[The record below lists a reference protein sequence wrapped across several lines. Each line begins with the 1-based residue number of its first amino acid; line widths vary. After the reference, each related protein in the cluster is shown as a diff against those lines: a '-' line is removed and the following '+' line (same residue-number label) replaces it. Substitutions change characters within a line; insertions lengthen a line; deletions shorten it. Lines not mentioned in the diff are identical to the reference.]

1 MGRIIGLDF
10 GAMTCGVAIS
20 DALLITAQG
29 VETIRRTHE
38 TKLRKTYQRIE
49 YLIDWHEADRIVV
62 GLPKK
67 LDGSE
72 GDRAEKSRAFAA
84 DLERRT
90 GLPVILWDERF
101 STVSAAAVLNEAGVG
116 PDKKEKII
124 DKMAAVII
132 LQNYLDFLANEKAK
146 STAQSKR

>member
-29 VETIRRTHE
+29 IETIRRTHE

-49 YLIDWHEADRIVV
+49 YLIDWYEVDTIVV

-90 GLPVILWDERF
+90 GLPVIMWDERF
-101 STVSAAAVLNEAGVG
+101 STVSAAAVLTDAGVG
-116 PDKKEKII
+116 LEEKEKVI
-124 DKMAAVII
+124 DKMAAQII
-132 LQNYLDFLANEKAK
+132 LQNYLDYLSIKKN
-146 STAQSKR
+146 Q

>member
-49 YLIDWHEADRIVV
+49 YLVDWHEVDRIVV

-90 GLPVILWDERF
+90 GLPVIMWDERF

-116 PDKKEKII
+116 LDKKEKVI

-132 LQNYLDFLANEKAK
+132 LQNYLDFLANEKAGNTTGK
-146 STAQSKR
+146 

>member
-29 VETIRRTHE
+29 IETIRRTHE

-49 YLIDWHEADRIVV
+49 YLIDWYEVDTIVV

-90 GLPVILWDERF
+90 GLPVIMWDERF
-101 STVSAAAVLNEAGVG
+101 STVSAAAVLADAGVG
-116 PDKKEKII
+116 LEEKEKVI
-124 DKMAAVII
+124 DKIAAQII
-132 LQNYLDFLANEKAK
+132 LQNYLDYLSIKKN
-146 STAQSKR
+146 Q

>member
-10 GAMTCGVAIS
+10 GGMTCGVAIS
-20 DALLITAQG
+20 DPLLITAQG
-29 VETIRRTHE
+29 IETIRRTHE
-38 TKLRKTYQRIE
+38 NKLRKTYQRIE
-49 YLIDWHEADRIVV
+49 YLIDWYEVDRIVV

-101 STVSAAAVLNEAGVG
+101 STVSADRVLQEAGTDLNEKNKV
-116 PDKKEKII
+116 I
-124 DKMAAVII
+124 DKLAAVII
-132 LQNYLDFLANEKAK
+132 LQNYLDYLALQKQNA
-146 STAQSKR
+146 

>member
-10 GAMTCGVAIS
+10 GSMTCGVAIS
-20 DALLITAQG
+20 DGLLITAQG
-29 VETIRRTHE
+29 IETIRRTHE
-38 TKLRKTYQRIE
+38 NKLRKTYQRIE
-49 YLIDWHEADRIVV
+49 YLIDWYEVDRIIV

-67 LDGSE
+67 LDGTE

-101 STVSAAAVLNEAGVG
+101 STVSADRVLQEAGTDLNEKNKV
-116 PDKKEKII
+116 I
-124 DKMAAVII
+124 DKLAAVII
-132 LQNYLDFLANEKAK
+132 LQNYLDYLALQKQNV
-146 STAQSKR
+146 

>member
-29 VETIRRTHE
+29 IETIRRTHE

-49 YLIDWHEADRIVV
+49 YLIDWYEVDTIVV

-90 GLPVILWDERF
+90 GLPVIMWDERF
-101 STVSAAAVLNEAGVG
+101 STVSAAAVLADAGVG
-116 PDKKEKII
+116 LAEKEKVI
-124 DKMAAVII
+124 DKMAAQII
-132 LQNYLDFLANEKAK
+132 LQNYLDYLANNKK
-146 STAQSKR
+146 KL

>member
-29 VETIRRTHE
+29 IETIRRTHE

-49 YLIDWHEADRIVV
+49 YLIDWYEVDTIVV

-90 GLPVILWDERF
+90 GLPVIMWDERF
-101 STVSAAAVLNEAGVG
+101 STVSAAAVLADAGVG
-116 PDKKEKII
+116 LEEKEQVI
-124 DKMAAVII
+124 DKMAAQII
-132 LQNYLDFLANEKAK
+132 LQNYLDYLSIKKN
-146 STAQSKR
+146 Q

>member
-49 YLIDWHEADRIVV
+49 YLIDWHEVDRIVV

-116 PDKKEKII
+116 LDKKEKVI

-132 LQNYLDFLANEKAK
+132 LQNYLDFLANEKTK
-146 STAQSKR
+146 STAGK

>member
-10 GAMTCGVAIS
+10 GGMTCGVAIS
-20 DALLITAQG
+20 DPLLITAQG
-29 VETIRRTHE
+29 IETIRRTHE
-38 TKLRKTYQRIE
+38 NKLRKTYQRIE
-49 YLIDWHEADRIVV
+49 YLIDWHEVDRIVV

-67 LDGSE
+67 LDGTE

-101 STVSAAAVLNEAGVG
+101 STVSADRVLQEAGTDLNEKNKV
-116 PDKKEKII
+116 I
-124 DKMAAVII
+124 DKLAAVII
-132 LQNYLDFLANEKAK
+132 LQNYLDYLALQKQNV
-146 STAQSKR
+146 

>member
-20 DALLITAQG
+20 DGLLITAQG
-29 VETIRRTHE
+29 IETIRRTHE
-38 TKLRKTYQRIE
+38 NKLRKTYQRIE
-49 YLIDWHEADRIVV
+49 YLIDWYEVDRIVV

-90 GLPVILWDERF
+90 GLPVIMWDERF
-101 STVSAAAVLNEAGVG
+101 STVSAAAVLSDANVRL
-116 PDKKEKII
+116 DKKEKVI

-132 LQNYLDFLANEKAK
+132 LQNYLDFLAND
-146 STAQSKR
+146 TSKNA

>member
-10 GAMTCGVAIS
+10 GGMTCGVAIS
-20 DALLITAQG
+20 DPLLITAQG
-29 VETIRRTHE
+29 IETIRRTHE
-38 TKLRKTYQRIE
+38 NKHRKTYQRIE
-49 YLIDWHEADRIVV
+49 YLIDWYEVDRIVV

-101 STVSAAAVLNEAGVG
+101 STVSADRVLQEAGTDLNEKNKV
-116 PDKKEKII
+116 I
-124 DKMAAVII
+124 DKLAAVII
-132 LQNYLDFLANEKAK
+132 LQNYLDYLALQKQNA
-146 STAQSKR
+146 

>member
-29 VETIRRTHE
+29 IETIRRTHE

-49 YLIDWHEADRIVV
+49 YLIDWYEVDTIVV

-90 GLPVILWDERF
+90 GLPVIMCDERF
-101 STVSAAAVLNEAGVG
+101 STVSAAAVLADAGVG
-116 PDKKEKII
+116 LEEKEKVI
-124 DKMAAVII
+124 DKMAAQII
-132 LQNYLDFLANEKAK
+132 LQNYLDYLSIKKN
-146 STAQSKR
+146 Q

>member
-49 YLIDWHEADRIVV
+49 YLIDWHEVDRIVV

-116 PDKKEKII
+116 LDKKEKVI

-132 LQNYLDFLANEKAK
+132 LQNYLDFLTNEKAK
-146 STAQSKR
+146 STAGK

>member
-10 GAMTCGVAIS
+10 GGMTCGVAIS
-20 DALLITAQG
+20 DPLLITAQG
-29 VETIRRTHE
+29 IETIRRTHE
-38 TKLRKTYQRIE
+38 NKLRKTYQRIE
-49 YLIDWHEADRIVV
+49 YLIDWYEVDRIVV

-67 LDGSE
+67 LDGTE

-101 STVSAAAVLNEAGVG
+101 STVSADRVLQEAGTDLNEKNKV
-116 PDKKEKII
+116 I
-124 DKMAAVII
+124 DKLAAVII
-132 LQNYLDFLANEKAK
+132 LQNYLDYLALQKQNV
-146 STAQSKR
+146 

>member
-1 MGRIIGLDF
+1 
-10 GAMTCGVAIS
+10 
-20 DALLITAQG
+20 
-29 VETIRRTHE
+29 
-38 TKLRKTYQRIE
+38 
-49 YLIDWHEADRIVV
+49 VV

-116 PDKKEKII
+116 LDKKEKVI

-146 STAQSKR
+146 STAGK

>member
-1 MGRIIGLDF
+1 M
-10 GAMTCGVAIS
+10 C
-20 DALLITAQG
+20 ALLITAQG

-49 YLIDWHEADRIVV
+49 YLIDWHEVDRIVV

-116 PDKKEKII
+116 LDKKEKVI

-132 LQNYLDFLANEKAK
+132 LQKYLDFLANEKAK
-146 STAQSKR
+146 STAGK

>member
-29 VETIRRTHE
+29 IETIRRTHE

-49 YLIDWHEADRIVV
+49 YLIDWYDVDTIVV

-90 GLPVILWDERF
+90 GLPVIMWDERF
-101 STVSAAAVLNEAGVG
+101 STVSAAAVLADAGVG
-116 PDKKEKII
+116 LEEKEKVI
-124 DKMAAVII
+124 DKMAAQII
-132 LQNYLDFLANEKAK
+132 LQNYLDYLSIKKN
-146 STAQSKR
+146 Q

>member
-29 VETIRRTHE
+29 IETIRRTHE

-49 YLIDWHEADRIVV
+49 YLIDWYEVDTIVV

-90 GLPVILWDERF
+90 GLPIIMWDERF
-101 STVSAAAVLNEAGVG
+101 STVSAAAVLADAGVG
-116 PDKKEKII
+116 LEEKEKVI
-124 DKMAAVII
+124 DKMAAQII
-132 LQNYLDFLANEKAK
+132 LQNYLDYLANNKK
-146 STAQSKR
+146 S

>member
-29 VETIRRTHE
+29 IETIRRTHE
-38 TKLRKTYQRIE
+38 TKLRKTYRRIE
-49 YLIDWHEADRIVV
+49 YLIDWYEVDTIVV

-90 GLPVILWDERF
+90 GLPVIMWDERF
-101 STVSAAAVLNEAGVG
+101 STVSAAAVLADAGVG
-116 PDKKEKII
+116 LEEKEKVI
-124 DKMAAVII
+124 DKMAAQII
-132 LQNYLDFLANEKAK
+132 LQNYLDYLSIKKN
-146 STAQSKR
+146 Q

>member
-29 VETIRRTHE
+29 IETIRRTHE

-49 YLIDWHEADRIVV
+49 YLIDWYEVDTIVV

-72 GDRAEKSRAFAA
+72 GDRAEKSRTFAA

-90 GLPVILWDERF
+90 GLPVIMWDERF
-101 STVSAAAVLNEAGVG
+101 STVSAAAVLADAGVG
-116 PDKKEKII
+116 LEEKEKVI
-124 DKMAAVII
+124 DKMAAQII
-132 LQNYLDFLANEKAK
+132 LQNYLDYLSIKKN
-146 STAQSKR
+146 Q

>member
-1 MGRIIGLDF
+1 MSRIIGLDF
-10 GAMTCGVAIS
+10 GGMTCGVAIS
-20 DALLITAQG
+20 DPLLITAQG
-29 VETIRRTHE
+29 IETIRRTHE
-38 TKLRKTYQRIE
+38 NKLRKTYQRIE
-49 YLIDWHEADRIVV
+49 YLIDWYEVDRIVV

-101 STVSAAAVLNEAGVG
+101 STVSADRVLQEAGTDLNEKNKV
-116 PDKKEKII
+116 I
-124 DKMAAVII
+124 DKLAAVII
-132 LQNYLDFLANEKAK
+132 LQNYLDYLALQKQNA
-146 STAQSKR
+146 

>member
-20 DALLITAQG
+20 DGLLITAQG
-29 VETIRRTHE
+29 IETIRRTHE
-38 TKLRKTYQRIE
+38 NKLRKTYQRIE
-49 YLIDWHEADRIVV
+49 YLIDWYEVDRIVV

-90 GLPVILWDERF
+90 GLPVIMWDERF
-101 STVSAAAVLNEAGVG
+101 STVSAAAVLSDANVRL
-116 PDKKEKII
+116 DKKERVI

-132 LQNYLDFLANEKAK
+132 LQNYLDFLANEK
-146 STAQSKR
+146 SKNAGNE

>member
-10 GAMTCGVAIS
+10 GGMTCGVAIS
-20 DALLITAQG
+20 DPLLITAQG
-29 VETIRRTHE
+29 IETIRRTHE
-38 TKLRKTYQRIE
+38 NKLRKTYQRIE
-49 YLIDWHEADRIVV
+49 YFIDWYEVDRIVV

-101 STVSAAAVLNEAGVG
+101 STVSADRVLQEAGTDLNEKNKV
-116 PDKKEKII
+116 I
-124 DKMAAVII
+124 DKLAAVII
-132 LQNYLDFLANEKAK
+132 LQNYLDYLALQKQNA
-146 STAQSKR
+146 

>member
-10 GAMTCGVAIS
+10 GGMTCGVAIS
-20 DALLITAQG
+20 DPLLITAQG
-29 VETIRRTHE
+29 IETIRRTHE
-38 TKLRKTYQRIE
+38 NKLRKTYQRIE
-49 YLIDWHEADRIVV
+49 YLIDWYEVDRIVV

-67 LDGSE
+67 LDGTE

-101 STVSAAAVLNEAGVG
+101 STVSADRVLQEAGTELNEKNKV
-116 PDKKEKII
+116 I
-124 DKMAAVII
+124 DKLAAVII
-132 LQNYLDFLANEKAK
+132 LQNYLDYLALQKQNV
-146 STAQSKR
+146 

>member
-29 VETIRRTHE
+29 IETIRRTHE

-49 YLIDWHEADRIVV
+49 YLIDWYEVDTIVV

-90 GLPVILWDERF
+90 GLPVIMWDERF
-101 STVSAAAVLNEAGVG
+101 STVSAAAVLADAGVG
-116 PDKKEKII
+116 LEVKEKVI
-124 DKMAAVII
+124 DKMAAQII
-132 LQNYLDFLANEKAK
+132 LQNYLDYLSIKKN
-146 STAQSKR
+146 Q

>member
-20 DALLITAQG
+20 DGLLITAQG
-29 VETIRRTHE
+29 IETIRRTHE
-38 TKLRKTYQRIE
+38 NKLRKTYQRIE
-49 YLIDWHEADRIVV
+49 YLIDWYEVDRIVV

-90 GLPVILWDERF
+90 GLPVIMWDERF
-101 STVSAAAVLNEAGVG
+101 STVSAAAVLSDAGVSL
-116 PDKKEKII
+116 DKKEKVI

-132 LQNYLDFLANEKAK
+132 LQNYLDFLANEK
-146 STAQSKR
+146 SKNAGNE

>member
-10 GAMTCGVAIS
+10 GGMTCGVAIS
-20 DALLITAQG
+20 DPLLIPAQG
-29 VETIRRTHE
+29 IETIRRTHE
-38 TKLRKTYQRIE
+38 NKLRKTYQRIE
-49 YLIDWHEADRIVV
+49 YLIDWYEVDRIVV

-101 STVSAAAVLNEAGVG
+101 STVSADRVLQEAGTDLNEKNKV
-116 PDKKEKII
+116 I
-124 DKMAAVII
+124 DKLAAVII
-132 LQNYLDFLANEKAK
+132 LQNYLDYLALQKQNA
-146 STAQSKR
+146 

>member
-29 VETIRRTHE
+29 IETIRRTHE

-49 YLIDWHEADRIVV
+49 YLIDWYEVDTIVV

-90 GLPVILWDERF
+90 GLPVIMWDERF
-101 STVSAAAVLNEAGVG
+101 STVSAAAVLADAGVG
-116 PDKKEKII
+116 LEEKEKVI
-124 DKMAAVII
+124 DKMAAQII
-132 LQNYLDFLANEKAK
+132 LQNYLDYLSIKKN
-146 STAQSKR
+146 Q

>member
-10 GAMTCGVAIS
+10 GGMTCGVAIS
-20 DALLITAQG
+20 DPLLITAQG
-29 VETIRRTHE
+29 IETIRRTHE
-38 TKLRKTYQRIE
+38 NKLRKTYQRIE
-49 YLIDWHEADRIVV
+49 YLIDWYEVDRIVV

-101 STVSAAAVLNEAGVG
+101 STVSADRVLQEAGT
-116 PDKKEKII
+116 DLKEKNKVI
-124 DKMAAVII
+124 DKLAAVII
-132 LQNYLDFLANEKAK
+132 LQNYLDYLALQKQNA
-146 STAQSKR
+146 